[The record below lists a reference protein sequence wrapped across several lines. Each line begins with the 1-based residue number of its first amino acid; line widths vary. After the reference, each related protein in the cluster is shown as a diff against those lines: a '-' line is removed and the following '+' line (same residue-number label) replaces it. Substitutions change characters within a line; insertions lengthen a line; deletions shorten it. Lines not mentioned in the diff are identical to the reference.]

1 MGGIRVSHRY
11 GASGGGGRGVAGW
24 TAGTQSTPEAS
35 AAPAAVR
42 SYFASPYPIDRLHTI
57 KERSHQRITSS
68 AGRSSGSS
76 GLYSLDNRVQQRH
89 LRRSQHWTGGRPHLP
104 HFATF
109 EGDRFDGLNW
119 STWETGAP
127 ILQNVISA
135 IDCRREATH
144 DAGDHVIM
152 VGLVVRAEVQNK
164 SSPLLYFKGSYEKLE
179 TSSVSLKD

>member
-1 MGGIRVSHRY
+1 MPLDTRRFRDVMGTFTTGVTIITTLENKIPHGITANSFTSVSLSPPLVMFCL
-11 GASGGGGRGVAGW
+11 GKSSTNFDAFMNSDCFAVNIL
-24 TAGTQSTPEAS
+24 TAKQDALST
-35 AAPAAVR
+35 
-42 SYFASPYPIDRLHTI
+42 
-57 KERSHQRITSS
+57 
-68 AGRSSGSS
+68 
-76 GLYSLDNRVQQRH
+76 
-89 LRRSQHWTGGRPHLP
+89 

-152 VGLVVRAEVQNK
+152 VGLVVRAEVQNQ
-164 SSPLLYFKGSYEKLE
+164 SSPLLYFKGGYETLE
-179 TSSVSLKD
+179 TSSGSPKD

>member
-1 MGGIRVSHRY
+1 VMFCLGKS
-11 GASGGGGRGVAGW
+11 
-24 TAGTQSTPEAS
+24 STNFDAFMNS
-35 AAPAAVR
+35 DCFAVN
-42 SYFASPYPIDRLHTI
+42 IL
-57 KERSHQRITSS
+57 TSKQDKLS
-68 AGRSSGSS
+68 
-76 GLYSLDNRVQQRH
+76 
-89 LRRSQHWTGGRPHLP
+89 T

-152 VGLVVRAEVQNK
+152 VGLVVRAEVQNQ
-164 SSPLLYFKGSYEKLE
+164 SSPLLYFKGGYETLE
-179 TSSVSLKD
+179 TSSGSLKD

>member
-1 MGGIRVSHRY
+1 MFCLGKSSTNFDAFMNSDCFAVNIL
-11 GASGGGGRGVAGW
+11 
-24 TAGTQSTPEAS
+24 TAKQDALST
-35 AAPAAVR
+35 
-42 SYFASPYPIDRLHTI
+42 
-57 KERSHQRITSS
+57 
-68 AGRSSGSS
+68 
-76 GLYSLDNRVQQRH
+76 
-89 LRRSQHWTGGRPHLP
+89 

-152 VGLVVRAEVQNK
+152 VGLVVRAEVQNQ
-164 SSPLLYFKGSYEKLE
+164 SSPLLYFKGGYETLE
-179 TSSVSLKD
+179 TSSGSLKD